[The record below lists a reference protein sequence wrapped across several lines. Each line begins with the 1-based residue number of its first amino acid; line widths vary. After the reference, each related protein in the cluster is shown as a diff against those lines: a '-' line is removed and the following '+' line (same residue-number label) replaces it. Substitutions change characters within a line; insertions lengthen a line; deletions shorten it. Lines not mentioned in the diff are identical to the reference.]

1 MTRDRSAAAVAR
13 AWCARNSRAVD
24 ALDAEGPIAALV
36 RAVRREC
43 ARVADGDVEEWKPD
57 FTEYA
62 RGRRDARDAILALNR
77 APRRGR

>member
-43 ARVADGDVEEWKPD
+43 AGVVSRSKGID
-57 FTEYA
+57 
-62 RGRRDARDAILALNR
+62 DALDNLRALNR